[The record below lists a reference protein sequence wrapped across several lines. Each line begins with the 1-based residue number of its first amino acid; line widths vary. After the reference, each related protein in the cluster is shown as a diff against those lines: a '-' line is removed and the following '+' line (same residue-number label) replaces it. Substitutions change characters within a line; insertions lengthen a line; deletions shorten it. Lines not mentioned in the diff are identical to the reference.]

1 MEYAALLGWM
11 SIHVDGARVA
21 RAWREWQSVWGGADL
36 SCDLAGRRLHA
47 RVTQP
52 YGRQEY
58 SFSLSVDGV
67 IQPGSD
73 DLPPPRAVKR
83 NTVLALGALALIVAL
98 VTMHRA
104 GQFADGPLASR
115 RLAPPAGIE
124 PATSGL
130 EDPRSIR

>member
-1 MEYAALLGWM
+1 MVMAFRRAWTVTIDGIEHEVVVEYAALFGWM

-52 YGRQEY
+52 YGRQQY
-58 SFSLSVDGV
+58 SFALSVEGV

-73 DLPPPRAVKR
+73 DLSPPRSVKR
-83 NTVLALGALALIVAL
+83 NTVVALGALGLIVAVMTL
-98 VTMHRA
+98 LMQA
-104 GQFADGPLASR
+104 GR
-115 RLAPPAGIE
+115 
-124 PATSGL
+124 
-130 EDPRSIR
+130 